1 MKRSTGADDKTTLDE
16 AYAFARAYLARY
28 GVDVPDLEAML
39 LLEEVTGI
47 DRAKIR
53 SVGDELILSY
63 HDSVVYNK
71 YIKRRIRGTPVSYI
85 LKKKEFYGLEFYVDE
100 NVLIPR
106 PDTERIIDVVVE
118 FVKDNYGLREE
129 DAPIS
134 ILELCTGS
142 GCIAVSIAKTIK
154 NAVVTATD
162 ISEQALKIAKKNAV
176 KNGVGNKI
184 SFILSDMFKSVV
196 KKKFD
201 IIISNP
207 PYIETSV
214 IPRLQ
219 KEIVNHEP
227 HIALDGGEDG
237 LKFYHLIAAK
247 AKEFLKPSGGAVF
260 LEIGDKQAD
269 YVKQILVNEGGFEY
283 ENLSVKQDYGN
294 RNRVVAAIL

>member
-1 MKRSTGADDKTTLDE
+1 
-16 AYAFARAYLARY
+16 
-28 GVDVPDLEAML
+28 V
-39 LLEEVTGI
+39 
-47 DRAKIR
+47 
-53 SVGDELILSY
+53 
-63 HDSVVYNK
+63 
-71 YIKRRIRGTPVSYI
+71 PVSYI
-85 LKKKEFYGLEFYVDE
+85 TKKKEFYGLQFYVDE

-118 FVKDNYGLREE
+118 FAKDNYGLKEE
-129 DAPIS
+129 DTPIS
-134 ILELCTGS
+134 ILDLCTGS

-176 KNGVGNKI
+176 KNEVSNKI
-184 SFILSDMFKSVV
+184 SFILSDMFKSVP

-201 IIISNP
+201 VIISNP

-219 KEIVNHEP
+219 KEIVKHEP
-227 HIALDGGEDG
+227 RIALDGGEDG
-237 LKFYHLIAAK
+237 LRFYRIIAAK
-247 AKEFLKPSGGAVF
+247 VKEFLKPLGGVLF

-269 YVKQILVNEGGFEY
+269 SVRQVLVNEGGFGY